1 MYKTL
6 SAVGLAVVLSQA
18 PAFANPTVWDTA
30 SQQFVPVTPADPA
43 LVPGNSYS
51 QSASSQGS
59 RPIPTD
65 LGVEFDLSNSGASG
79 DTGSS
84 SPEPGQSMNGQSEFG
99 QSEFG
104 QPEFGQ
110 SINGQSEFGQNPWQP
125 PSPNQPVPSEQSA
138 PQDAAPQPAPKSALD
153 FFQQASF
160 TLRELFARESDS
172 LVAVA
177 VGNAEGTRTP
187 DGDRSKHFYGHTD
200 PGNGVWNLGTFSYQH
215 GASSAAEADVKQLNR
230 LKQQSRTM
238 QEKATAQG
246 LKLTLEETLN
256 GIDLANQAPKA
267 LLDSQ
272 GYIEWL
278 AQAHAM
284 GYSGQDAILW
294 ARVQS
299 FKDPKTQRW
308 NAPGLG
314 NTAESITR
322 DQQRR
327 MQAIARA
334 IDAQNS
340 SISAD
345 ARLNPQPIGF
355 RLPQWNLQWN
365 LQWSWP
371 QRVIQTVAA
380 LFNSAQG

>member
-1 MYKTL
+1 MSKIL
-6 SAVGLAVVLSQA
+6 PAVGLAVLLSQT
-18 PAFANPTVWDTA
+18 PAFANPTVWDVA
-30 SQQFVPVTPADPA
+30 SQQFVPITP
-43 LVPGNSYS
+43 N
-51 QSASSQGS
+51 SASNIAPNPPSTGASSDPLGVSQGS
-59 RPIPTD
+59 RPIPAD
-65 LGVEFDLSNSGASG
+65 LGVEFGLANSVA
-79 DTGSS
+79 
-84 SPEPGQSMNGQSEFG
+84 PNAPAPNVPGQPINTEPDGSQFSSGFEFG
-99 QSEFG
+99 QTELG
-104 QPEFGQ
+104 QGASDPL
-110 SINGQSEFGQNPWQP
+110 
-125 PSPNQPVPSEQSA
+125 PVQDRSSLRVA
-138 PQDAAPQPAPKSALD
+138 PQKPALN
-153 FFQQASF
+153 FFERASF

-187 DGDRSKHFYGHTD
+187 DGDRSQHFFGHTD

-215 GASSAAEADVKQLNR
+215 GAGSAEEADQKQLNR
-230 LKQQSRTM
+230 LKQQARTM
-238 QEKATAQG
+238 QDKATAHG

-267 LLDSQ
+267 LLDSY

-299 FKDPKTQRW
+299 FIDPKTQRW

-314 NTAESITR
+314 NTAESITH
-322 DQQRR
+322 DQRRR

-334 IDAQNS
+334 IDAQNE

-355 RLPQWNLQWN
+355 RFPQWN
-365 LQWSWP
+365 WP
-371 QRVIQTVAA
+371 QRVIQTVAS
-380 LFNSAQG
+380 LFTPTKS